1 MDQKFSKEWIESKVE
16 NFILCIFIVDVFIGP
31 LTEAYR
37 LYIHDIIKI
46 ILKFLSNKVFMN
58 NLNL

>member
-1 MDQKFSKEWIESKVE
+1 MDQMLSKEWLEFKVK
-16 NFILCIFIVDVFIGP
+16 NFILCIFTVDVFIGL

-46 ILKFLSNKVFMN
+46 ILRYLSNKFFMN